1 MVLVNKI
8 RVLGSED
15 WSDSKV
21 TRLFMRAYK
30 EKDKSLAR
38 MIRDRDEYEE
48 MTPHQLFARIQQHE
62 SEEAPIKT
70 RDTHALISNEQ
81 DSPKKNKDHKAK
93 KVVETLSDEDSSSDE
108 DTAIFIKT
116 FKKFVR
122 KNDKFQ
128 RKGKKRACYEC
139 GQTGHFTADCP
150 NKKEQEAKKEYKKDK
165 FKKGGKNKGYFKKK
179 KYGQAHIGEEWN
191 SDEESSSS
199 EEEEVVA
206 NVAIQSTS
214 SSQLF
219 TNLHDDSYTPTCLMA
234 KGDKVYSSGGSSWV
248 LDSGCTNH
256 ITGEKDMFDFLQLT
270 QEAQEIVFGDSGKSK
285 VIGIGK
291 IPISDQQSLSNVL
304 LVDSLSYNLMSV
316 SQLCGMGYNCLFS
329 DVDVKILRRE
339 DSSVAFTGRLKG
351 KLYLVDFTTSKVT
364 PETCLVAKSDKG
376 WLWHRRLAH
385 VGMRNLAKLQND
397 SHIIGLTN
405 VVFEKD
411 RVCGACQAGKQHGV
425 PHQSKNVVTAKRPLE
440 LLHMDIFSPVA
451 YISIGGS
458 KYGLVIIDDFSRF
471 TWVFFLSDK
480 GETQETLKKFMRRAQ
495 NEFELKIK
503 KVRSDNGTE
512 FKNTGVEEFLSE
524 EGIKHEFSVP
534 CTPQQN
540 GVVERRNR
548 TLIEAARTMLDE
560 YKTPD
565 NFWAKAVNTA
575 FHAINRLYLHKVYK
589 KTAYELLTGNEEP
602 PCEAIKKLAIG
613 EVRPQ
618 EKDDEEGT
626 LWMTN
631 EVFDVG
637 TKVVGDKSSTQ
648 ANPSTS
654 SHPSLEEVHQPQKM
668 PTMVEGE
675 YEGVDDEVTLDQVDD
690 DEEQI
695 QRQPSV
701 PHPRVHHM

>member
-38 MIRDRDEYEE
+38 MIRDRDDYKE
-48 MTPHQLFARIQQHE
+48 MTPHQLFAKIQQHE

-70 RDTHALISNEQ
+70 RDIHALISNEQ

-108 DTAIFIKT
+108 DTAMFIKT

-206 NVAIQSTS
+206 NVVIQSTS

-234 KGDKVYSSGGSSWV
+234 KGDKVHSSGGSSWV

-256 ITGEKDMFDFLQLT
+256 ITGEKDMFDSLQLT

-329 DVDVKILRRE
+329 DVDVKILIRE
-339 DSSVAFTGRLKG
+339 DFSVAFTGCLKG

-376 WLWHRRLAH
+376 WL
-385 VGMRNLAKLQND
+385 
-397 SHIIGLTN
+397 
-405 VVFEKD
+405 
-411 RVCGACQAGKQHGV
+411 
-425 PHQSKNVVTAKRPLE
+425 
-440 LLHMDIFSPVA
+440 
-451 YISIGGS
+451 
-458 KYGLVIIDDFSRF
+458 
-471 TWVFFLSDK
+471 
-480 GETQETLKKFMRRAQ
+480 
-495 NEFELKIK
+495 
-503 KVRSDNGTE
+503 
-512 FKNTGVEEFLSE
+512 
-524 EGIKHEFSVP
+524 
-534 CTPQQN
+534 
-540 GVVERRNR
+540 
-548 TLIEAARTMLDE
+548 
-560 YKTPD
+560 
-565 NFWAKAVNTA
+565 
-575 FHAINRLYLHKVYK
+575 
-589 KTAYELLTGNEEP
+589 
-602 PCEAIKKLAIG
+602 
-613 EVRPQ
+613 
-618 EKDDEEGT
+618 
-626 LWMTN
+626 
-631 EVFDVG
+631 
-637 TKVVGDKSSTQ
+637 
-648 ANPSTS
+648 
-654 SHPSLEEVHQPQKM
+654 
-668 PTMVEGE
+668 
-675 YEGVDDEVTLDQVDD
+675 
-690 DEEQI
+690 
-695 QRQPSV
+695 
-701 PHPRVHHM
+701 